1 MSDISVTDAIFHAR
15 QFVRFLESNRLSVC
29 ITHHSVLI
37 NVLNQTLL
45 DLMLSEVSSDSES
58 EPEPIERP
66 RLTRQ

>member
-15 QFVRFLESNRLSVC
+15 QLVRFLESNRLSVC